1 MKVTQTLTVII
12 ILIVIA
18 YFTQNHWMPL
28 VNPAR
33 ETSIVEEEIIEE
45 EEQNEDQEEDQLSY
59 MNNGCVTI
67 TSPAVGA
74 TMSIPLTVTATIDYG
89 CRVIFEAQA
98 GVVTLE
104 QNGETIS
111 TIDPNTGDGLF
122 MVQGE
127 YMDQNN
133 YPVTAQTTISML
145 SGSSS
150 WAAELIIIPENPC
163 GSAPECPPTPAPI
176 LVPVVLQ

>member
-1 MKVTQTLTVII
+1 MKVTQTLIIII
-12 ILIVIA
+12 ILIVVA
-18 YFTQNHWMPL
+18 YFTQSQWMPL

-33 ETSIVEEEIIEE
+33 ETPVVEEEMID
-45 EEQNEDQEEDQLSY
+45 EEQDEDQDEQELSY
-59 MNNGCVTI
+59 MNNGCVTV

-74 TMSIPLTVTATIDYG
+74 TISIPLTVTATIDYG

-98 GVVTLE
+98 GIVTLE
-104 QNGETIS
+104 QNGEMIS
-111 TIDPNTGDGLF
+111 TIDPNTSDGLF

-145 SGSSS
+145 SGSTS
-150 WAAELIIIPENPC
+150 WAAELIIMPENPC
-163 GSAPECPPTPAPI
+163 GDAPECPPTPAPI
-176 LVPVVLQ
+176 IVPVVLQ